1 MDKKHIFLS
10 YCRENLKEVSAL
22 RDELTKAGETVWWDQ
37 DISTGKDWKTEVKA
51 AIKESYAVI
60 ICLSKE
66 INDRTKSVVFYE
78 VSEAIGVYREYPP
91 NTIFLIPVR
100 LSECS
105 IPPINIDDTRTLVSL
120 QFVDLFP
127 EENYQSGIKRLLDSI
142 KNVREYP
149 KSKSRNEDVSKE
161 NFCFCSFLH
170 TKITGTG
177 LFDIDQNENPHLLL
191 TDPTDYQ
198 HELPSQTS
206 VFLWLPNNQCIS
218 TTELPRFTPVVAIC
232 TVNPNKVSD
241 TFQKSLKQSTFD
253 QLEKP
258 ARKLRNE
265 EKEEILSAAANS
277 LENCFIVAVAIPS
290 LLIKARRTRL
300 ELAYQNIL
308 NLFLIPIIEKHRR
321 LGVGQLHVCL
331 PNVGEKN
338 SYLLK
343 STKSAIKAIYPTKN
357 AYSADFIRK
366 QEDLILQNMA
376 RIIAWT
382 VGNFYNSNNSRWI
395 TLLEDTIKK
404 NNQAL
409 ST

>member
-91 NTIFLIPVR
+91 NTTFLIPVR

-105 IPPINIDDTRTLVSL
+105 IPPINIDDTRTFVSL

-177 LFDIDQNENPHLLL
+177 LFDLDQNENPYLFL

-206 VFLWLPNNQCIS
+206 VFLWLPHNQYID
-218 TTELPRFTPVVAIC
+218 TTKLPRFTPVVAIC

-241 TFQKSLKQSTFD
+241 TFQKNLKQSTLD
-253 QLEKP
+253 QFLEKP
-258 ARKLRNE
+258 PRKLRNE
-265 EKEEILSAAANS
+265 EKEEILPAAATS
-277 LENCFIVAVAIPS
+277 LENCFTVAVAIPS

-300 ELAYQNIL
+300 ELTSLSKHTQ
-308 NLFLIPIIEKHRR
+308 PIFDTYNRKTSPFRFSPTSH
-321 LGVGQLHVCL
+321 L
-331 PNVGEKN
+331 PFEYWREG
-338 SYLLK
+338 LLLTQINK
-343 STKSAIKAIYPTKN
+343 IGP
-357 AYSADFIRK
+357 
-366 QEDLILQNMA
+366 
-376 RIIAWT
+376 
-382 VGNFYNSNNSRWI
+382 
-395 TLLEDTIKK
+395 
-404 NNQAL
+404 
-409 ST
+409 